1 MITALVWNDTKSF
14 RQHLEDM
21 RVFRQSHH
29 PNPEGGFIMQKDIPT
44 ACDIHLPRKT
54 GGARGFI
61 SVRGKPALVPIWEV
75 VPPGNSQN

>member
-1 MITALVWNDTKSF
+1 MVTIMVWNDAKSF

-29 PNPEGGFIMQKDIPT
+29 CNPGGGYIVPKDMPT
-44 ACDIHLPRKT
+44 ACDIHPPRKT
-54 GGARGFI
+54 GRARGFI
-61 SVRGKPALVPIWEV
+61 SVRGNLALVPMWEI

>member
-1 MITALVWNDTKSF
+1 MVTALVWNDAKSF

-29 PNPEGGFIMQKDIPT
+29 RNLESRPALKDMPN
-44 ACDIHLPRKT
+44 ACDTPLPGKT

-61 SVRGKPALVPIWEV
+61 SARGKLALIPMWEI
-75 VPPGNSQN
+75 VPPSNSQN